1 MSEAKTLPNLLSPN
15 RRSSAREIGSGAMEM
30 MMLKRLNFL
39 RNSLD
44 LHNSRVTTE
53 ALRDNA
59 ARKRDERILELW
71 SKDQSRPS
79 VPQLVDEMRWKKMN
93 EKRDDFDHNHS
104 PNELD
109 NTMTS
114 LKQKSSL
121 FTQNT
126 SLMVGDD
133 NLQQKSINLPG
144 HNAAKGLFEENSI
157 QLESIRASQTG
168 ESDMKVSKLSAKKQ
182 DMLFKRSTRQNT
194 TF

>member
-1 MSEAKTLPNLLSPN
+1 
-15 RRSSAREIGSGAMEM
+15 MEM

-79 VPQLVDEMRWKKMN
+79 VPQLVEKMRWEKMN

-109 NTMTS
+109 HTMTS

-126 SLMVGDD
+126 SIMVGDD
-133 NLQQKSINLPG
+133 NLKQNSINLPG
-144 HNAAKGLFEENSI
+144 QNAAKGLFEENSI

-168 ESDMKVSKLSAKKQ
+168 ESDMKVSKLSAKK
-182 DMLFKRSTRQNT
+182 
-194 TF
+194 